1 MTSRS
6 ARAVRGLLTA
16 AFSVF
21 VAAFSHVAA
30 GGQTPGTLGVIVALA
45 FSTMV
50 SVILAGKTL
59 SLARLTASV
68 ILSQLLLHLL
78 FSVGA
83 AGSTFVVSGGSHHG
97 GTVSIQ
103 PLATAAVSHAGMPG
117 GEWMWVAHAC
127 AALVTIIALR
137 RGEKAFWG
145 LLEQAKNRLV
155 AVLFAWIS
163 ISPVPV
169 ERSVVRAAVERNLL
183 RTDLGVVL
191 SSMRRRGPP
200 QTLIAA

>member
-30 GGQTPGTLGVIVALA
+30 GGDTPGVVGVTVALA
-45 FSTMV
+45 FATML
-50 SVILAGKTL
+50 SVALAGTTL
-59 SLARLTASV
+59 SLGRLTASV

-78 FSVGA
+78 FGVGA
-83 AGSTFVVSGGSHHG
+83 AGSAFTVTGAAHHG
-97 GTVSIQ
+97 GSMSIQ
-103 PLATAAVSHAGMPG
+103 PTASVLPQAGMHDEG
-117 GEWMWVAHAC
+117 WMWVAHAC

-137 RGEKAFWG
+137 YGEKAFWG
-145 LLEQAKNRLV
+145 LLRQAGNRLA
-155 AVLFAWIS
+155 AVVFACAS
-163 ISPVPV
+163 VSPVPV
-169 ERSVVRAAVERNLL
+169 ARSVVRAAAAGTLL

-191 SSMRRRGPP
+191 STMRRRGPP
-200 QTLIAA
+200 PALFSA